1 MIHKFYNNLIVQSIF
16 LMSVLIIVGLFIPN
30 WLVFVITKAIA
41 YGLVAL
47 GIVTLMRGGLVS
59 FGQGFVF
66 AIGGYTAGLLGTQA
80 GLTDAVLLLFI
91 SFLFTGFVGL
101 IFGPLLA
108 RYRDIFFAML
118 SLAFSMVLYGV
129 LIKIDAIGGS
139 DGFVLPEST
148 YFGILPSSDYADY
161 ALYVV
166 SIILTGIVS
175 VLLRY
180 YYNSTPGL
188 IALAVRENELRVEY
202 LGASA
207 FRVTVLNFTIAAGL
221 GGMGG
226 ALNGIA
232 LGHIDPEFSYW
243 TTSGEFV
250 FISILAGYLS
260 VPAVFLAALLLELV
274 RSFSGR
280 YFPDTWQLI
289 LGVFLI
295 LSIIY
300 IPTGIGSFFKK
311 FMDKLN
317 KKKNE

>member
-1 MIHKFYNNLIVQSIF
+1 MTHKFYNNLIVQSIF

-274 RSFSGR
+274 RSCLLYTSPSPR
-280 YFPDTWQLI
+280 D
-289 LGVFLI
+289 
-295 LSIIY
+295 
-300 IPTGIGSFFKK
+300 
-311 FMDKLN
+311 
-317 KKKNE
+317 

>member
-1 MIHKFYNNLIVQSIF
+1 MINKFYNNLIVQSIF
-16 LMSVLIIVGLFIPN
+16 LMSILIIMGLFIPN

>member
-1 MIHKFYNNLIVQSIF
+1 MTHKFYNNLIVQSIF
-16 LMSVLIIVGLFIPN
+16 LMSLLIIVGLFIPN

>member
-1 MIHKFYNNLIVQSIF
+1 MTHKFYNNLIIQSIF

>member
-1 MIHKFYNNLIVQSIF
+1 MTHKFYNNLIVQSIF
-16 LMSVLIIVGLFIPN
+16 LISVLIIVGLFIPN

-118 SLAFSMVLYGV
+118 SLALSMVLYGV

>member
-1 MIHKFYNNLIVQSIF
+1 MTHKFYNNLIVQSIF
-16 LMSVLIIVGLFIPN
+16 LMFVLIIVGLFIPN

>member
-1 MIHKFYNNLIVQSIF
+1 MTHKFYNNLIVQSIF

>member
-1 MIHKFYNNLIVQSIF
+1 MIHKFYNNLIIQSIF

-139 DGFVLPEST
+139 DGFVFPEST

-161 ALYVV
+161 TLYVV
-166 SIILTGIVS
+166 SIILTGIIS

-289 LGVFLI
+289 LGIFLI

>member
-1 MIHKFYNNLIVQSIF
+1 MTHKFYNNLIVQSIF

-295 LSIIY
+295 FPRFL
-300 IPTGIGSFFKK
+300 
-311 FMDKLN
+311 
-317 KKKNE
+317 

>member
-1 MIHKFYNNLIVQSIF
+1 MINKFYNNLIVQSIF
-16 LMSVLIIVGLFIPN
+16 LMSILIIMGLFIPN

-80 GLTDAVLLLFI
+80 GLTDAILLLFI

-101 IFGPLLA
+101 IIGPLLA

-148 YFGILPSSDYADY
+148 YFGILPSTEYADY
-161 ALYVV
+161 MLYLV

-175 VLLRY
+175 ILLRY

-207 FRVTVLNFTIAAGL
+207 FTVTVLNFTIAAGL

-289 LGVFLI
+289 LGIFLI

>member
-1 MIHKFYNNLIVQSIF
+1 MTHKFYNNLIVQSIF

-260 VPAVFLAALLLELV
+260 VTAVFLAALLLELV

>member
-1 MIHKFYNNLIVQSIF
+1 MTHKFYNNLIIQSIF
-16 LMSVLIIVGLFIPN
+16 LMFVLIIVGLFIPN

-166 SIILTGIVS
+166 SIISTGIVS

>member
-1 MIHKFYNNLIVQSIF
+1 MTHKFYNNLIVQSIF

-260 VPAVFLAALLLELV
+260 VPACLLYTSDAADE
-274 RSFSGR
+274 
-280 YFPDTWQLI
+280 
-289 LGVFLI
+289 
-295 LSIIY
+295 
-300 IPTGIGSFFKK
+300 
-311 FMDKLN
+311 
-317 KKKNE
+317 

>member
-1 MIHKFYNNLIVQSIF
+1 MINKFYNNLIVPSIF
-16 LMSVLIIVGLFIPN
+16 LMFVFIIVGLFIPN

-66 AIGGYTAGLLGTQA
+66 AIGCYTAGLLGTQA
-80 GLTDAVLLLFI
+80 GLTDAILLLFI

-101 IFGPLLA
+101 IIGPLLA

-148 YFGILPSSDYADY
+148 YFGILPSTEYADY
-161 ALYVV
+161 MLYLV

-175 VLLRY
+175 ILLRY

-207 FRVTVLNFTIAAGL
+207 FTVTVLNFTIAAGL

-317 KKKNE
+317 KK

>member
-1 MIHKFYNNLIVQSIF
+1 M
-16 LMSVLIIVGLFIPN
+16 
-30 WLVFVITKAIA
+30 
-41 YGLVAL
+41 
-47 GIVTLMRGGLVS
+47 
-59 FGQGFVF
+59 
-66 AIGGYTAGLLGTQA
+66 
-80 GLTDAVLLLFI
+80 
-91 SFLFTGFVGL
+91 
-101 IFGPLLA
+101 
-108 RYRDIFFAML
+108 
-118 SLAFSMVLYGV
+118 
-129 LIKIDAIGGS
+129 

-148 YFGILPSSDYADY
+148 YFGMEPIAEYSDY

-166 SIILTGIVS
+166 SIIMTGFIS
-175 VLLRY
+175 VALRY

-188 IALAVRENELRVEY
+188 ISLAVRENELRVEY
-202 LGASA
+202 LGSSA
-207 FRVTVLNFTIAAGL
+207 FNVTVLNFTIAAGL

-232 LGHIDPEFSYW
+232 LGHIDPEFTYW

-295 LSIIY
+295 LSIIFL
-300 IPTGIGSFFKK
+300 PSGIGSFFKK
-311 FMDKLN
+311 FFDKIN
-317 KKKNE
+317 KNINK

>member
-1 MIHKFYNNLIVQSIF
+1 MPLKLFNNVFFQSIF
-16 LMSVLIIVGLFIPN
+16 LVSLLVIVGVFIPN

-41 YGLVAL
+41 YGLVGL
-47 GIVTLMRGGLVS
+47 GIITLMRGGLVS

-66 AIGGYTAGLLGTQA
+66 GIGGYTAGLLGTQA
-80 GLTDAVLLLFI
+80 GLTDAMLLLFI
-91 SFLFTGFVGL
+91 SFIFTGFVGL
-101 IFGPLLA
+101 IIAPLLA

-118 SLAFSMVLYGV
+118 SLAFSMVLYGI

-148 YFGILPSSDYADY
+148 YFGIKPSKEYADY
-161 ALYVV
+161 ILYVV
-166 SIILTGIVS
+166 SVIMTGIVS
-175 VLLRY
+175 ILLRY
-180 YYNSTPGL
+180 YYDSTPGL

-202 LGASA
+202 LGSSA
-207 FRVTVLNFTIAAGL
+207 FNVTVLNFTIAAGL

-232 LGHIDPEFSYW
+232 LGHIDPEFTYW

-295 LSIIY
+295 LSIIF
-300 IPTGIGSFFKK
+300 IPSGIGSFFKQL
-311 FMDKLN
+311 FDKLKN
-317 KKKNE
+317 K

>member
-1 MIHKFYNNLIVQSIF
+1 MINKFYNNLIVQSIF
-16 LMSVLIIVGLFIPN
+16 LMSILIIMGLFIPN

-80 GLTDAVLLLFI
+80 GLTDAILLLFI

-101 IFGPLLA
+101 IIGPLLA

-148 YFGILPSSDYADY
+148 YFGILPSTEYADY
-161 ALYVV
+161 MLYLV
-166 SIILTGIVS
+166 SIILSGIVS
-175 VLLRY
+175 ILLRY

-207 FRVTVLNFTIAAGL
+207 FTVTVLNFTIAAGL

-317 KKKNE
+317 KKKNK

>member
-1 MIHKFYNNLIVQSIF
+1 MTHKFYNNLIVQSIF

-161 ALYVV
+161 VLYVV

>member
-1 MIHKFYNNLIVQSIF
+1 MTHKFYNNLIVQSIF

-66 AIGGYTAGLLGTQA
+66 SIGGYTAGLLGTQA

>member
-1 MIHKFYNNLIVQSIF
+1 MTHKFYNNLIVQSIF

-108 RYRDIFFAML
+108 TYRDIFFAML

>member
-1 MIHKFYNNLIVQSIF
+1 MFKKFYTNIFFQSIL
-16 LMSVLIIVGLFIPN
+16 LMVLLIIVGIFIPN

-41 YGLVAL
+41 YGLVGL
-47 GIVTLMRGGLVS
+47 GIITLMRGGLVS
-59 FGQGFVF
+59 FGQGLVF
-66 AIGGYTAGLLGTQA
+66 GIGGYTAGLLGTQA
-80 GLTDAVLLLFI
+80 GLTDAILLLFI
-91 SFLFTGFVGL
+91 SFIFTGFVGL
-101 IFGPLLA
+101 IIAPLLA

-118 SLAFSMVLYGV
+118 SLAFSMVLYGI

-148 YFGILPSSDYADY
+148 YFGMEPIAEHSDY

-166 SIILTGIVS
+166 SIIMTGFIS
-175 VLLRY
+175 VALRY

-188 IALAVRENELRVEY
+188 ISLAVRENELRVEY
-202 LGASA
+202 LGSSA
-207 FRVTVLNFTIAAGL
+207 FNVTVLNFTIAAGL

-232 LGHIDPEFSYW
+232 LGHIDPEFTYW

-295 LSIIY
+295 LSIIFL
-300 IPTGIGSFFKK
+300 PSGIGSFFKK
-311 FMDKLN
+311 FFDKIN
-317 KKKNE
+317 KNINE